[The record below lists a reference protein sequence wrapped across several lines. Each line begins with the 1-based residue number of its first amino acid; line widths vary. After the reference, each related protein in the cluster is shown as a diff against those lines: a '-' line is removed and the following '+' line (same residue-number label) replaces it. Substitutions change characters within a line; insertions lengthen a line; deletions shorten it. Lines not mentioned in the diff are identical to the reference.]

1 MKGTPEGLL
10 CLGMRAGSVIV
21 GTGGV
26 RAALQ
31 RGQLALVVVAR
42 DRSSRTD
49 EKVLNLASARGVPF
63 VVGPSADDLG
73 SSVGR
78 PSVQAVGVRDADL
91 ATGIQKQTAKGG
103 L

>member
-10 CLGMRAGSVIV
+10 GLGMRAGSVIV

-49 EKVLNLASARGVPF
+49 EKVLNLASARGVPL

-73 SSVGR
+73 RSVGR
-78 PSVQAVGVRDADL
+78 ASVQAVGVRDADL
-91 ATGIQKQTAKGG
+91 ATGIKEQTAEGG